1 MFFDILGAINGI
13 HIKGAESLE
22 QAQNLDIII
31 FDKTGTLTHGKPSVT
46 NVKLT
51 EYFSQTTFSD
61 CVKKLII
68 LIGIAEANSDHPIAL
83 SVTKYVRR
91 ILKLD
96 DDASFVQI
104 TNKFKL
110 EAGLGIECLIERVHL
125 ETLVSLVD
133 SNSNFTTAWFCENN
147 ISYASYIDAQ
157 TTNNACKKLDN
168 SFFQCSEFKV
178 TIGNLRWM
186 KNNGVEL
193 NNDLQQE
200 NERLEML
207 GETVF
212 NVAINGKIVCLIS
225 VSDTVKPEAL
235 LAIYTLQKFYGLE
248 VMLLTGDNV
257 RSAMSI
263 GRQVGIHHI
272 YAELLPQHKMNKIK
286 NLQASGMRVAMVG
299 DGINDA
305 PALAQAD
312 LGIAIAKGTDITI
325 ESANIVITKVNN
337 FVF

>member
-1 MFFDILGAINGI
+1 M
-13 HIKGAESLE
+13 E

-51 EYFSQTTFSD
+51 EYFSQTAFSD

-83 SVTKYVRR
+83 SVTKYVRK
-91 ILKLD
+91 ILNLD
-96 DDASFVQI
+96 EDASLVQMN
-104 TNKFKL
+104 NKFKL
-110 EAGLGIECLIERVHL
+110 EAGLGIACLIERSHL

-133 SNSNFTTAWFCENN
+133 SNTNFSTEWFCKNN
-147 ISYASYIDAQ
+147 ISYASYIDVQAP
-157 TTNNACKKLDN
+157 NKPKLDD
-168 SFFQCSEFKV
+168 SFFQSNEFKV

-193 NNDLQQE
+193 NSDLQQE
-200 NERLEML
+200 NERLELL

-212 NVAINGKIVCLIS
+212 HVAINGKIVCLIS

-235 LAIYTLQKFYGLE
+235 LAIYSLKKFYGLE

-263 GRQVGIHHI
+263 GRQVGIHNI

-286 NLQASGMRVAMVG
+286 NLQESGMRVAMVG

-305 PALAQAD
+305 PALAQAN

-325 ESANIVITKVNN
+325 ESANIVITKVNIFCFIN
-337 FVF
+337 FKF